1 MQKLEH
7 RIPPPLLMI
16 LTAAAMWGVS
26 RRLPGPALPP
36 SWRYLGSAVLGVL
49 ALTMSLAGFR
59 AFWRARTTI
68 NPVRIEEA
76 SSLVTT
82 GVFSVSRNPM
92 YVALTSLLTGWAF
105 WLSAF
110 SAFAGPLAFALFIQ
124 RFQIIPE
131 ERVLQAKFGHNYED
145 YRQRVRRWL

>member
-1 MQKLEH
+1 MHKFEH
-7 RIPPPLLMI
+7 RIPPPILMI
-16 LTAAAMWGVS
+16 LTAVAMWAVS
-26 RRLPGPALPP
+26 RWLPRPALPP
-36 SWRYLGSAVLGVL
+36 AWHYLGSTVFGVL
-49 ALTMSLAGFR
+49 ALTMALAGFR

-82 GVFSVSRNPM
+82 GIYGVTRNPM
-92 YVALTSLLTGWAF
+92 YVALTALLTGWAF
-105 WLSAF
+105 WLSVPWAF
-110 SAFAGPLAFALFIQ
+110 GGPLAFALFLR

-131 ERVLQAKFGHNYED
+131 ERVLQAKFGQDYQD

>member
-1 MQKLEH
+1 MKKFEP

-16 LTAAAMWGVS
+16 LTAAVMWAVS
-26 RRLPGPALPP
+26 RWRPGPALPP
-36 SWRYLGSAVLGVL
+36 AWHYLGSAVFGVL
-49 ALTMSLAGFR
+49 ALTMSLSGFR

-82 GVFSVSRNPM
+82 GIYRVSRNPM
-92 YVALTSLLTGWAF
+92 YVALTALLTGWAF
-105 WLSAF
+105 WLSAPW
-110 SAFAGPLAFALFIQ
+110 ALAGPLVFALFIH
-124 RFQIIPE
+124 RFQILPE
-131 ERVLQAKFGHNYED
+131 ERVLQAKFGRAYQD